1 MGAES
6 VLVDVNRK
14 LLKVMQ
20 KNIQTA
26 VERVWAASA
35 RGVRFIGM
43 SENQITPRKEGD
55 SKPEQPKN
63 IIGHQVMSMNQF
75 STRYRSYLAHLFP
88 VNDGHK
94 EERLEELL
102 GQLRTDLWVLIEFP
116 YTDKLYRDTYYHFY
130 SARHQ
135 TFPRECIRVMLFEKE
150 VKIDQFLGNSEIE
163 KVQELFLGYFVLRPI
178 KSRVLGRSMINP
190 QAFSNKNFL
199 TCLSRGYISMLGNS
213 FQVDAYPHS
222 TQDGLAISCAE
233 TSLWSVMEYFGN
245 RYPEYNSILPSAIYD
260 LLRSTYSQRSVP
272 SNGLTAAQISTALRR
287 LKFGT
292 RIYAID
298 KARKR
303 ENEILNIIST
313 YVESGIP
320 VIIIV
325 EGEEFGAH
333 ALALIGHE
341 SLDEAKL
348 RALVMA
354 SQGPCDSADIEK
366 DFVCSDDNR
375 PVYQKLKLK
384 APLSHYT
391 DTKFHNGKIGQIIV
405 PLYERIYLDAIKA
418 RKLANRILDHKTLG
432 YKSDNQVSRLFLT
445 SSRSLKRWLQK
456 NLDLPPKLRN
466 YLLRIHLPRFVWLAE
481 YATKENYLQAR
492 ADSLVCLDATGDDA
506 TESLL
511 FARYP
516 NFTLWLNST
525 TGKHDRINIPSP
537 AIRVYQNNL
546 KGEWNGWK
554 ST

>member
-1 MGAES
+1 MG
-6 VLVDVNRK
+6 
-14 LLKVMQ
+14 
-20 KNIQTA
+20 
-26 VERVWAASA
+26 
-35 RGVRFIGM
+35 
-43 SENQITPRKEGD
+43 ENQEFKTKEKEEP
-55 SKPEQPKN
+55 KPEPPKN
-63 IIGHQVMSMNQF
+63 IVRHQVLPLTTF
-75 STRYRSYLAHLFP
+75 SKEYRSFLTHLFP
-88 VNDGHK
+88 VNDAHK

-102 GQLRTDLWVLIEFP
+102 RQLRIDIWVLIEFP

-135 TFPRECIRVMLFEKE
+135 TFPRECIRVLLFEKE
-150 VKIDQFLGNSEIE
+150 VTIDLFLGNPQID
-163 KVQELFLGYFVLRPI
+163 KVQEAFLGYFVLRPI

-190 QAFSNKNFL
+190 RAFSNRKFL
-199 TCLSRGYISMLGNS
+199 TCLSRGYISVLGNM
-213 FQVDAYPHS
+213 FPVDAYPHS

-233 TSLWSVMEYFGN
+233 TSLWSVMEYFSN
-245 RYPEYNSILPSAIYD
+245 RYSEYNSILPSAIYD

-303 ENEILNIIST
+303 EREILNITST

-333 ALALIGHE
+333 ALVLIGHE
-341 SLDEAKL
+341 ELGEEKL
-348 RALVMA
+348 RSLVMA
-354 SQGPCDSADIEK
+354 NDGPCDSADFEK
-366 DFVCSDDNR
+366 DFICSDDNR
-375 PVYQKLKLK
+375 PIYQRLKLQK
-384 APLSHYT
+384 PLSHYT
-391 DTKFHNGKIGQIIV
+391 DARFHNGKICQIIV

-418 RKLANRILDHKTLG
+418 RKLANRILEHKTLG
-432 YKSDNQVSRLFLT
+432 YKVENQVSRLFLT

-456 NLDLPPKLRN
+456 NEDLPEKLRN
-466 YLLRIHLPRFVWLAE
+466 YLLRMHLPRFVWLAE
-481 YATKENYLQAR
+481 YATKENYLQRR
-492 ADSLVCLDATGDDA
+492 ADSLVCLDATGDDS

-516 NFTLWLNST
+516 KVTLWLNST

-546 KGEWNGWK
+546 KGEWNRWK